1 MIILNKKN
9 RTTTSIKFGNGIPY
23 ISFNALEQTGMVVNA
38 FSTRQGGVSVGCLE
52 SMNLGFNR
60 GDLDENVLKNHKIF
74 AEAVGFP
81 YENIVTTNQTH
92 TTNVRVV
99 TKEDCG
105 KGITKD
111 RDYSDVDGLITNVPG
126 IVLATYYADCVPLY
140 IFDPV
145 NKAIGLS
152 HSGWKGT
159 VNRIGE
165 NTLKLMN
172 ENYGTNP
179 KDIICCIGPSI
190 CQDCY
195 EISEDVA
202 NEFINEFGK
211 NNKILYNKGNG
222 KYQLNLWESVK
233 QVFLDAGV
241 EYDNIYTTDICT
253 CCNKDELFSH
263 RGHHGKRGNLAAF
276 LMLK

>member
-74 AEAVGFP
+74 AKAVGFP

-105 KGITKD
+105 KGIAKD
-111 RDYSDVDGLITNVPG
+111 RDYSDVDGLITNIPG

-140 IFDPV
+140 ILDSV

-179 KDIICCIGPSI
+179 KDVICCIGPSI

>member
-9 RTTTSIKFGNGIPY
+9 RTTTSIKFGDGIPY

-52 SMNLGFNR
+52 SMNLGFDR

-74 AEAVGFP
+74 AKAVGFP

-126 IVLATYYADCVPLY
+126 IVLTTYYADCVPLY
-140 IFDPV
+140 ILDPV

-179 KDIICCIGPSI
+179 KDVICCIGPSI

-222 KYQLNLWESVK
+222 KYRLNLWESVK

>member
-74 AEAVGFP
+74 AKAVGFP

-99 TKEDCG
+99 TKEDCD

-126 IVLATYYADCVPLY
+126 IVLTTYYADCVPLY
-140 IFDPV
+140 ILDPI

-159 VNRIGE
+159 VKRIGD

-179 KDIICCIGPSI
+179 KDVICCIGPSI

>member
-74 AEAVGFP
+74 AKVVGFP

-126 IVLATYYADCVPLY
+126 IVLTTYYADCVPLY
-140 IFDPV
+140 ILDPV

-179 KDIICCIGPSI
+179 KDVICCIGPSI

>member
-74 AEAVGFP
+74 AKAVGFP

-111 RDYSDVDGLITNVPG
+111 RDYSDVDGLITNVLG
-126 IVLATYYADCVPLY
+126 IVLTTYYADCVPLY
-140 IFDPV
+140 ILDPV

-179 KDIICCIGPSI
+179 KDVICCIGPSI

>member
-74 AEAVGFP
+74 AKAVGFP

-111 RDYSDVDGLITNVPG
+111 RDYSDVDGLITDVPG
-126 IVLATYYADCVPLY
+126 IVLTTYYADCVPLY
-140 IFDPV
+140 ILDPV

-159 VNRIGE
+159 VKRIGD

-179 KDIICCIGPSI
+179 KDVICCIGPSI

-222 KYQLNLWESVK
+222 NYQLNLWESVK

>member
-52 SMNLGFNR
+52 SMNLGFDR

-74 AEAVGFP
+74 AKAVGFP

-105 KGITKD
+105 KGIAKD
-111 RDYSDVDGLITNVPG
+111 RDYSDVDGLITNIPG

-140 IFDPV
+140 ILDPI

-159 VNRIGE
+159 VKRIGD

-179 KDIICCIGPSI
+179 KDVICCIGPSI

>member
-74 AEAVGFP
+74 AKAVGFP

-126 IVLATYYADCVPLY
+126 IVLTTYYADCVPLY
-140 IFDPV
+140 ILDPI

-159 VNRIGE
+159 VKRIGD

-179 KDIICCIGPSI
+179 KDVICCIGPSI
-190 CQDCY
+190 CHDCY

-202 NEFINEFGK
+202 NEFINEFG
-211 NNKILYNKGNG
+211 KILYNKGNG

>member
-74 AEAVGFP
+74 AKAVGFP

-126 IVLATYYADCVPLY
+126 IVLTTYYADCVPLY
-140 IFDPV
+140 ILDPV

-159 VNRIGE
+159 VKRIGD

-179 KDIICCIGPSI
+179 KDVICCIGPSI

-222 KYQLNLWESVK
+222 QYQLNLWESVK

>member
-74 AEAVGFP
+74 AKAVGFP

-105 KGITKD
+105 KGIAKD
-111 RDYSDVDGLITNVPG
+111 RDYSAVDGLITNIPG
-126 IVLATYYADCVPLY
+126 IVLATCYADCVPLY
-140 IFDPV
+140 ILDPI

-179 KDIICCIGPSI
+179 KDVICCIGPSI

>member
-74 AEAVGFP
+74 AKAVGFP

-105 KGITKD
+105 KGIAKD
-111 RDYSDVDGLITNVPG
+111 RDYSDVDGLITNIPG

-140 IFDPV
+140 ILDPI

-159 VNRIGE
+159 VKRIGD

-179 KDIICCIGPSI
+179 KDVICCIGPSI

-195 EISEDVA
+195 EIREDVA

>member
-38 FSTRQGGVSVGCLE
+38 FSTRQGGVSVGRLE

-74 AEAVGFP
+74 AKAVGFP

-126 IVLATYYADCVPLY
+126 IVLTTYYADCVPLY
-140 IFDPV
+140 ILDPV

-179 KDIICCIGPSI
+179 KYVICCIGPSI

-202 NEFINEFGK
+202 SEFINEFGK

>member
-74 AEAVGFP
+74 AKTVGFP

-126 IVLATYYADCVPLY
+126 IVLTTYYADCVPLY
-140 IFDPV
+140 ILDPI

-159 VNRIGE
+159 VKRIGD

-179 KDIICCIGPSI
+179 KDVICCIGPSI

>member
-74 AEAVGFP
+74 AKAVGFP

-111 RDYSDVDGLITNVPG
+111 RDYSDVDGLITNIPG

-140 IFDPV
+140 ILDPV

-179 KDIICCIGPSI
+179 KDVICCIGPSI

>member
-74 AEAVGFP
+74 AKVVGFP

-111 RDYSDVDGLITNVPG
+111 RDYSDVDGLITNIPG

-140 IFDPV
+140 ILDPV

-179 KDIICCIGPSI
+179 KDVICCIGPSI

>member
-23 ISFNALEQTGMVVNA
+23 ISFNALENTGMVVNA
-38 FSTRQGGVSVGCLE
+38 FSTRQGGVSKGDL
-52 SMNLGFNR
+52 STMNLGFNR
-60 GDLDENVLKNHKIF
+60 GDLDENVLENHKIF
-74 AEAVGFP
+74 AKAIGVP

-92 TTNVRVV
+92 TTNIRVV

-105 KGITKD
+105 KGITKE
-111 RDYSDVDGLITNVPG
+111 RDYFDVDGLITNIPG
-126 IVLATYYADCVPLY
+126 IVLTTYYADCVPLY
-140 IFDPV
+140 VLDPV

-152 HSGWKGT
+152 HSGWRGT

-179 KDIICCIGPSI
+179 KNVICCIGPSI
-190 CQDCY
+190 CQNCY
-195 EISEDVA
+195 EVSADVA

-241 EYDNIYTTDICT
+241 EYNNIYTTDICT
-253 CCNKDELFSH
+253 CCNKDEMFSH

>member
-74 AEAVGFP
+74 AKAVGFP

-126 IVLATYYADCVPLY
+126 IVLTTYYADCVPLY
-140 IFDPV
+140 ILDPI

-159 VNRIGE
+159 VKRIGD

-179 KDIICCIGPSI
+179 KDVICCIGPSI
-190 CQDCY
+190 CHDCY

>member
-23 ISFNALEQTGMVVNA
+23 ISFNALEQAGMVVNA

-74 AEAVGFP
+74 AKAVGFP

-140 IFDPV
+140 ILDPV

-172 ENYGTNP
+172 KNYGTNP
-179 KDIICCIGPSI
+179 KDVICCIGPSI

-195 EISEDVA
+195 EVSEDVA